1 MSRLVYSAVEL
12 VSEDDGSVVVV
23 FDLVGAVELDEA
35 RYDSLHLLEI
45 PANLKGYHLLSN
57 DVQLQLGFLQFL
69 FVLVVELGVL
79 DHFFF
84 LLGFFSQILNRF
96 FVQRVLFHEDLLWI
110 HLRYSLL
117 TFALRSRCLVEG
129 LGEKVVRREASA
141 SLSRHVR
148 MSTRLFFTFLLVHLV
163 HVGFS
168 ALATHTKV
176 HLVGHFF

>member
-1 MSRLVYSAVEL
+1 MLGTLSRLVYSAVEL

-45 PANLKGYHLLSN
+45 PTNLKGYHLLSN

-84 LLGFFSQILNRF
+84 LLGFEF
-96 FVQRVLFHEDLLWI
+96 FKI
-110 HLRYSLL
+110 SM
-117 TFALRSRCLVEG
+117 
-129 LGEKVVRREASA
+129 AS
-141 SLSRHVR
+141 V
-148 MSTRLFFTFLLVHLV
+148 
-163 HVGFS
+163 
-168 ALATHTKV
+168 
-176 HLVGHFF
+176 